1 MTTIDEQSP
10 KTVRNSKFTPPP
22 PTPFSSPVGSIVD
35 DDSMNIDPEKA
46 MTTVS
51 GQARRNKRSTVSF
64 SNVEIIE
71 LPYTL
76 GDNPSVSSGAPIS
89 ASWIAQKRTI
99 LDLDFFERFR
109 PERRNKRALQLSKD
123 ARKSM
128 YVPNCYEIR
137 SFIKPCFCLQRFEYR
152 ENLLPTFTFQKL
164 NLSLIS
170 FAVTALILFSD

>member
-10 KTVRNSKFTPPP
+10 KAVGYSKFIPPA

-35 DDSMNIDPEKA
+35 DDSMNLDPEKA
-46 MTTVS
+46 MGTVS
-51 GQARRNKRSTVSF
+51 DRAPSRKRSTVSF
-64 SNVEIIE
+64 SKVEIIE

-76 GDNPSVSSGAPIS
+76 GDNPAVSSGAPIS
-89 ASWIAQKRTI
+89 VSWIAQKRTI

-128 YVPNCYEIR
+128 YVPNLLRNLIMFQTLV
-137 SFIKPCFCLQRFEYR
+137 SALQRIDIGICCQ
-152 ENLLPTFTFQKL
+152 LLPSK
-164 NLSLIS
+164 SSIS
-170 FAVTALILFSD
+170 HE